1 MKKIFS
7 IILIF
12 VIIFLHITVYASI
25 NSDMKNYRKQN
36 PYSHRILK

>member
-12 VIIFLHITVYASI
+12 VIIFLHITVYASS
-25 NSDMKNYRKQN
+25 NSDNE
-36 PYSHRILK
+36 RITANRIHTRTGY